1 MEFTAAI
8 LNNGVLSQYII
19 STVDKINFI
28 ARLLNFTH
36 NTNINLPRVIN
47 LKKTGRWNS
56 DCDEEITRDLGSHI
70 DMKLKEGNQN
80 ADSAKD

>member
-28 ARLLNFTH
+28 ARLLNFTN
-36 NTNINLPRVIN
+36 NTNINLPRVII

-70 DMKLKEGNQN
+70 DMKLKEVNQN
-80 ADSAKD
+80 ADSAKH